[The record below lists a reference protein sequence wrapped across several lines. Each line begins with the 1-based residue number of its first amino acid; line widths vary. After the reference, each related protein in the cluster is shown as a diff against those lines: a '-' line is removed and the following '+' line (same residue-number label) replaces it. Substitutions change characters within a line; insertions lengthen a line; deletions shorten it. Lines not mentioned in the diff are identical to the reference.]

1 MPELASDDGMVWEHV
16 VLCPCYV
23 QYPKFKHMS
32 LANLN
37 NEFLEAKD
45 NMDATDKELQIQAW
59 HDLMAIIKCFRE
71 RHAWDSKAR
80 KPMEEP
86 VDTLKG
92 KPMWVTNGLK
102 PATQEWME
110 HWKAYPKEQPS
121 MAKHALR
128 MKKKERRD
136 ARDKTDR

>member
-23 QYPKFKHMS
+23 QYSKFKHMS
-32 LANLN
+32 LNLN

-92 KPMWVTNGLK
+92 RTKACNSGMDGALESVSQR
-102 PATQEWME
+102 AT
-110 HWKAYPKEQPS
+110 
-121 MAKHALR
+121 KHGEACSADEE
-128 MKKKERRD
+128 EREEGCM
-136 ARDKTDR
+136 